1 MTNRNNIYRMRLR
14 ALREEFA
21 ERAKRDDRRAQLI
34 ANAERMESEAELK
47 RVSLTRNAPKCS
59 NHGQKI
65 GVL

>member
-1 MTNRNNIYRMRLR
+1 MTNRNNIYRLKLR

-47 RVSLTRNAPKCS
+47 RVSLTRSHPKC
-59 NHGQKI
+59 
-65 GVL
+65 V